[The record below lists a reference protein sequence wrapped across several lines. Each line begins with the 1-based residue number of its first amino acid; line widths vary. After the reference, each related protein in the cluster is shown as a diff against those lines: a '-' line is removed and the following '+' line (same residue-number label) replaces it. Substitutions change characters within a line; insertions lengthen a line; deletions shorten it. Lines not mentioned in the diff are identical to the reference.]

1 MLEPDWSHWV
11 FGKMHGPTTDHSDL
25 TCMGWA
31 IHRRKMDD
39 SFMPNL
45 QKVLHTYLP
54 ASESDILS
62 FSRNKDRLLR
72 FLFWQRQ
79 CITPR
84 KNI

>member
-1 MLEPDWSHWV
+1 MLKPDWPHWV

-45 QKVLHTYLP
+45 QKVLHTYLLQNQ
-54 ASESDILS
+54 IYYLS
-62 FSRNKDRLLR
+62 VEIKIDYFGSFFGKD
-72 FLFWQRQ
+72 
-79 CITPR
+79 
-84 KNI
+84 NV